1 MHASAERISTIKL
14 QGASAAIPENSVAAP
29 RMKFTVPEFGGAVGA
44 VPGQQNFSDI
54 PLTDVV
60 QVDDLSAGEV
70 KVVRKTRDSMMKNAV
85 QTEFAGAATARLERS
100 HVVERLT
107 STAQPAI
114 RAASGN
120 YGRTAIAA
128 KRAMDTI
135 LGLLLIL
142 GLSALFVVLA
152 LLVKITSPGPI
163 FYVQERVGQ
172 HGRLF
177 RMYKF
182 RSMKV
187 NADAELAELLHAQGT
202 ANKPLFKVDK
212 DPRLTSI
219 GGFLRRYSLDE
230 LPQLINV
237 LVGNMSLVGPR
248 PQRPGEVALYDERAR
263 RRLLVPPGM
272 TGLWQ
277 VSGRSNLS
285 WKESLH
291 LDIHYVDNWSLVA
304 DWVIL
309 FRTFRAVFACT
320 GAV

>member
-1 MHASAERISTIKL
+1 MRVSTGRFSGLKF
-14 QGASAAIPENSVAAP
+14 QDAPNQAPIPESSVAVP
-29 RMKFTVPEFGGAVGA
+29 RPKFTVPRFDVIGGP
-44 VPGQQNFSDI
+44 VPGHQTLTEAPFSD
-54 PLTDVV
+54 VV
-60 QVDDLSAGEV
+60 DRV
-70 KVVRKTRDSMMKNAV
+70 
-85 QTEFAGAATARLERS
+85 
-100 HVVERLT
+100 T
-107 STAQPAI
+107 SPGQPAI
-114 RAASGN
+114 KAPSQN
-120 YGRTAIAA
+120 YGPVATAA
-128 KRAMDTI
+128 KRVMDVI

-142 GLSALFVVLA
+142 CLSPVIAGLA
-152 LLVKITSPGPI
+152 LLIKLTNPGPVL
-163 FYVQERVGQ
+163 YVQERVGQ
-172 HGRLF
+172 HGRTF

-187 NADAELAELLHAQGT
+187 NADAELAALLHAQGT
-202 ANKPLFKVDK
+202 ADTPFFKIDK

-219 GGFLRRYSLDE
+219 GGLLRRYSLDE

-237 LVGNMSLVGPR
+237 VLGNMSLVGPR
-248 PQRPGEVALYDERAR
+248 PQRPGEVALYDEYAR

-291 LDIHYVDNWSLVA
+291 LDIHYVDNWSLLA

-309 FRTFRAVFACT
+309 FRTFRAVIACN